1 MKTELFDKLVGALDE
16 AVEYHRGVKLNL
28 RTTTLP
34 DPPEPVTSETVKRV
48 RDGVNVSQAVFA
60 RYLNVSTKTVQA
72 WEGGTRPVAGPA
84 LLLFR
89 IAQRHPRVVFP
100 TATRSMQVSAAG
112 RSETI
117 RGHAAASKKSS
128 ERIAAPARM
137 TRKAV
142 AKGTRRRRQA

>member
-1 MKTELFDKLVGALDE
+1 MKAELFEKLVGALDE
-16 AVEYHRGVKLNL
+16 AVEYHRGAKLSL

-48 RDGVNVSQAVFA
+48 RDAVNASQAVFA

-89 IAQRHPRVVFP
+89 IAQHHPSVVFP
-100 TATRSMQVSAAG
+100 AATRSSRVSAAG
-112 RSETI
+112 RSEAV
-117 RGHAAASKKSS
+117 RRHAAGSGEASK
-128 ERIAAPARM
+128 RTVAPARM
-137 TRKAV
+137 TRKAA
-142 AKGTRRRRQA
+142 AKGTRRARRA